1 MIRLNGDEKSTK
13 IAGILRESRDVFD
26 SFTWANLQSYD
37 S

>member
-13 IAGILRESRDVFD
+13 IAGILRESRDVLD
-26 SFTWANLQSYD
+26 STWANLPSYD